1 MKETLTLQFDGGSRG
16 NPGPAGIGVVVSAE
30 DGTPLVTL
38 GRFIGRATN
47 NVAEYRALIT
57 AMEKAKELGAT
68 KIIIRGDSELIIK
81 QMRGEYRVKHPDM
94 KVLHTEAQRLLREFE
109 SAKIE
114 HNLRHKN
121 ELADKLANLAMDRR
135 TEVTDV
141 DGNVGSRSVNPAA
154 SSVVAHPAA
163 GELAIMGE
171 QFQCPRCGTEIE
183 TKKPATKPLASI
195 KPFSCQCGAV
205 MSRKRLAE

>member
-1 MKETLTLQFDGGSRG
+1 MNETLTLQFDGGSRG
-16 NPGPAGIGVVVSAE
+16 NPGPAGIGVVVSAA

-57 AMEKAKELGAT
+57 AMEQAKQLGG
-68 KIIIRGDSELIIK
+68 KSILIRGDSELIIK

-94 KVLHTEAQRLLREFE
+94 KVLYNKAQALLREFE
-109 SAKIE
+109 SFKIE

-135 TEVTDV
+135 ADVTEVNSATSQQSDEA
-141 DGNVGSRSVNPAA
+141 DPSGAKVGDRFDC
-154 SSVVAHPAA
+154 
-163 GELAIMGE
+163 L
-171 QFQCPRCGTEIE
+171 RCGTSIE
-183 TKKPATKPLASI
+183 LRQVSRLGADELRE
-195 KPFSCQCGAV
+195 FGCQCGAK
-205 MSRKRLAE
+205 MRPAQ